1 MLALDDIY
9 HKSKRGHATEKTEA
23 GPHFD
28 MCMSVI
34 DVVVR
39 NEQNWHIKRELED
52 CPGGGLCN
60 GWNCEITRGTKLSHA

>member
-1 MLALDDIY
+1 MLNLDDIY

-34 DVVVR
+34 GVVGVIS
-39 NEQNWHIKRELED
+39 NLEI
-52 CPGGGLCN
+52 L
-60 GWNCEITRGTKLSHA
+60 IQKTRIS

>member
-1 MLALDDIY
+1 MLTLDDIY

-34 DVVVR
+34 DVVVC

-52 CPGGGLCN
+52 CQGWLCIEPP
-60 GWNCEITRGTKLSHA
+60 NCEITRGTMLSHA